1 MPKTPKP
8 TALFDKAKSARIAQV
23 RNADPT
29 ASWDTVAKTVQASG
43 GYSSQQELKANADA
57 WRVYNREK
65 QGGGGEVASA
75 GGGGEVV
82 ASAGGYSPQASGV
95 SPASSASAGQL
106 VSLNST
112 SPANAW
118 WNGQAYKGGGESEIL
133 ASSSNALIPH
143 LASGEQQ
150 AIAKWI
156 GDNFADFASYKTA
169 SITPTAISSDTRNSF
184 FSKDRASQASA
195 SLVSMAAASGRQE
208 SDLGPG
214 YAFLKKAIGLLDTY
228 GGTVGNGMSRANY
241 AQMQQDFTS
250 LTAGIDSSYT
260 ELGRAFLNPSS
271 GGNPLMTSALQN
283 GRSTSGAPNARLF
296 T

>member
-43 GYSSQQELKANADA
+43 GYSSQQDLKANADA

-65 QGGGGEVASA
+65 QGGGE
-75 GGGGEVV
+75 V
-82 ASAGGYSPQASGV
+82 ASAGGYSPQASVV

-118 WNGQAYKGGGESEIL
+118 WNGQVYKGGGESEIL

-214 YAFLKKAIGLLDTY
+214 YAFLKKAIKLLDTY

>member
-43 GYSSQQELKANADA
+43 GYSSQQDLKANADA

-65 QGGGGEVASA
+65 QGGGE
-75 GGGGEVV
+75 V
-82 ASAGGYSPQASGV
+82 ASAGGYSPQASVV

-118 WNGQAYKGGGESEIL
+118 WNGQVYKGGGESEIL

-150 AIAKWI
+150 AISKWI

-250 LTAGIDSSYT
+250 LTSGIDSSYA